1 MIADY
6 SSVKAGFMTKARTL
20 TQYFAH
26 SWQVTDDDADANRGA
41 EYYMILKPGSVPVSP
56 MSAALNTKKI
66 YKVDWNIVFDLQV
79 KYKNYKTSW
88 NKFETIRDSVL
99 NLFVFTT
106 DKTLPDVPWI
116 WDITITAPEPPGQKP
131 PEATPVWLGQQMIAI
146 ITQQIDVTR

>member
-6 SSVKAGFMTKARTL
+6 SSIKTGFMTKARTL
-20 TQYFAH
+20 TDYFVH

-41 EYYMILKPGSVPVSP
+41 KYYMILKPGSIPIAPVPG
-56 MSAALNTKKI
+56 LQTKKL

-88 NKFETIRDSVL
+88 DEFTALRDAVL
-99 NLFVFTT
+99 NLFVFNTT
-106 DKTLPDVPWI
+106 KTLPGVAWI
-116 WDITITAPEPPGQKP
+116 WDINITAPEPPGQKP

-146 ITQQIDVTR
+146 ITQHIDVTL